1 MNRHKKELLKNFTAE
16 EIQLLEEL
24 DLKVRDLFSLIL
36 SEKSN
41 YMGDNYADPKDLNKE
56 VNPMSNSYIEKIKN
70 KSPWYSAII

>member
-24 DLKVRDLFSLIL
+24 DLKVRELRALIFS
-36 SEKSN
+36 EEYN
-41 YMGDNYADPKDLNKE
+41 YMGDNYADSKDRNKE